1 MMALYGSYMEQVAA
15 LRGLE
20 SNNFPSQPKKENMNE
35 LQIFATVLISVCGGV
50 VAISGAVAAVSKFW
64 RYAHKKSDENSAT
77 LADVMEC
84 LAKDKRR
91 IEDLE
96 QAQAE
101 ADKQNK
107 LILKAVVS
115 LMSHELDGNHTAQL
129 TKTRDEIQAY
139 LIEK

>member
-1 MMALYGSYMEQVAA
+1 MQV
-15 LRGLE
+15 
-20 SNNFPSQPKKENMNE
+20 FM
-35 LQIFATVLISVCGGV
+35 TVLLSICACV
-50 VAISGAVAAVSKFW
+50 VAISGAVAAVIKFW
-64 RYAHKKSDENSAT
+64 KWAHKQSDANAQS
-77 LADVMEC
+77 LDDVMTW
-84 LAKDKRR
+84 LASDKRR

-96 QAQAE
+96 NAQAE